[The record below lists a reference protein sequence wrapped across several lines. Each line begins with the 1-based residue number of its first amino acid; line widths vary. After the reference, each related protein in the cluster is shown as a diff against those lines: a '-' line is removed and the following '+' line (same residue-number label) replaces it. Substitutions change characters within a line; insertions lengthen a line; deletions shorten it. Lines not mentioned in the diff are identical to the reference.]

1 MNFLD
6 KWAEKRV
13 EKRIVNSTANNE
25 LVNNQIAEFLRGLSV
40 STGGD
45 NLSEVTYLTCLKA
58 LYENVG
64 KINFDILRDTEEG
77 TKRVYD
83 HELIPFLRQRP
94 NPHQTPSTFKQLME
108 RNRNHYGN
116 AYALIERDQRTGRL
130 LCLTPLHPPNMKV
143 LVDDQN
149 LLGHGSK
156 IYYRYTNPRTGS
168 VAVFDESD
176 VLHVKFSLTDDTGL
190 VGRSVQEVLAS
201 TMDGA
206 KASQEFL
213 NRLYKSGMTAAA
225 VLEYV
230 GDLDKQKVE
239 ALRNK
244 IEEFGSGVENAG
256 RIMPIPPGTKVVP
269 LDLSLSD
276 SQFFE
281 LKKYNAL
288 QIASV
293 FGVKPSQLNDYE
305 KSSFASSEAQNLSFY
320 VDTLLAILKQ
330 YEEEI
335 DYKLI
340 SSSDVAKGIHAK
352 ANVSCL
358 LRADLKTQS
367 EILATYVNNAILT
380 PNEARGE
387 LDRVD
392 DDAGNQLV
400 CNGNYIPLDQVGSQ
414 YSVKGG
420 ESE

>member
-1 MNFLD
+1 
-6 KWAEKRV
+6 
-13 EKRIVNSTANNE
+13 
-25 LVNNQIAEFLRGLSV
+25 
-40 STGGD
+40 
-45 NLSEVTYLTCLKA
+45 
-58 LYENVG
+58 
-64 KINFDILRDTEEG
+64 
-77 TKRVYD
+77 
-83 HELIPFLRQRP
+83 
-94 NPHQTPSTFKQLME
+94 
-108 RNRNHYGN
+108 
-116 AYALIERDQRTGRL
+116 
-130 LCLTPLHPPNMKV
+130 
-143 LVDDQN
+143 
-149 LLGHGSK
+149 
-156 IYYRYTNPRTGS
+156 
-168 VAVFDESD
+168 
-176 VLHVKFSLTDDTGL
+176 
-190 VGRSVQEVLAS
+190 
-201 TMDGA
+201 MDGA

-239 ALRNK
+239 VLRNK

>member
-1 MNFLD
+1 MKFLD
-6 KWAEKRV
+6 RWAM
-13 EKRIVNSTANNE
+13 KRIANSTDSDTIIS
-25 LVNNQIAEFLRGLSV
+25 NQISDFMRGLGV

-58 LYENVG
+58 LYESLG
-64 KINFDILRDTEEG
+64 KINFDVLQDTQEG

-83 HELIPFLRQRP
+83 HELVPFLRQRP

-130 LCLTPLHPPNMKV
+130 LCLTPLHPPRVKV

-149 LLGHGSK
+149 LLGLGSK
-156 IYYRYTNPRTGS
+156 LYYQYTNPHTGD
-168 VAVFDESD
+168 VAIFDESD

-206 KASQEFL
+206 KASQDCL
-213 NRLYKSGMTAAA
+213 NRLYKNGMTAAA

-230 GDLDKQKVE
+230 GDLDQKKVE
-239 ALRNK
+239 SLRNK
-244 IEEFGSGVENAG
+244 IESFGAGAENAG

-392 DDAGNQLV
+392 NSAGDTLV
-400 CNGNYIPLDQVGSQ
+400 CNGNYIPLDQVGNQ
-414 YSVKGG
+414 YSTKGG